1 MDEDRAARR
10 ITLAGGFVNLVLTS
24 LQAVG
29 GVIFG
34 SVALL
39 ADALHSLTASEQ
51 LKPTRTTPTVT
62 AGSRPWPRSPWACS
76 SWSSA

>member
-10 ITLAGGFVNLVLTS
+10 ITLVGGLVNLVLTS

-29 GVIFG
+29 GLVFG

-39 ADALHSLTASEQ
+39 ADALHSLTD
-51 LKPTRTTPTVT
+51 LV
-62 AGSRPWPRSPWACS
+62 
-76 SWSSA
+76 